1 MYIKLLA
8 FFLGFLITLLIINY
22 FSIQKLKKETFTSD
36 TSSSVINALN
46 GLPPSTNTIIQSAIP
61 VQGSTGIVPISTT
74 GTLTDA
80 KFIPYKSYKYMCIN
94 TFNDL
99 TKISNTERR
108 WYEIDLEKTT
118 GIEDNKYHYFTYN
131 NNINLIANDINKD
144 GAVGANINTIELN
157 GPKSFYFANNVN
169 SNEISEFTMIISG
182 KVKDIINQNNIIF
195 EMTGNTETIN
205 PQTLEYSTSLININ
219 IMKNVKNNFD
229 IIITIGKEV
238 YKGLINDVDKTNIMN
253 NDLLVMCLVY
263 TTSEIN
269 LYINKLKFTYKN
281 TESFRVKL
289 GSTPVIINKGG
300 SINMDLYNF
309 IYYKY
314 AIPLDEINK
323 LTKYSY
329 YYLSGLNNTSNQCP
343 TVQTPQTIQSQI
355 IDNKIKE
362 LEQAYIRN
370 LEEKVKNDNLNANI
384 KQVEIKPLRY
394 NYDGNRLND
403 TSRMGVKIDTRVNN
417 TGWFSWLF

>member
-22 FSIQKLKKETFTSD
+22 FSIQKLKKETFTSG
-36 TSSSVINALN
+36 TSSVAINALN
-46 GLPPSTNTIIQSAIP
+46 GFSPSTNTTVQSAIP

-80 KFIPYKSYKYMCIN
+80 KIIPYKSYKYMCIN
-94 TFNDL
+94 TFNNL
-99 TKISNTERR
+99 KNISNTERR

-118 GIEDNKYHYFTYN
+118 GIDDNKYHYFTYN

-169 SNEISEFTMIISG
+169 SNEVSEFTMIISG
-182 KVKDIINQNNIIF
+182 KVKDITNQNNIIF

-205 PQTLEYSTSLININ
+205 PQTLEYSTSLVNIN

-238 YKGLINDVDKTNIMN
+238 YKGLINNLDKTNITN

-329 YYLSGLNNTSNQCP
+329 YYLSGLNVTNLSQCP
-343 TVQTPQTIQSQI
+343 TDQTPQTQL
-355 IDNKIKE
+355 IDNKLKE

-370 LEEKVKNDNLNANI
+370 LQEKVKNDNLNANI
-384 KQVEIKPLRY
+384 KKIEIKPLAY
-394 NYDGNRLND
+394 NYDRTRIED
-403 TSRMGVKIDTRVNN
+403 TPRMGIKLDTRVNN
-417 TGWFSWLF
+417 NSWFSWLF